1 MIRSAGRESTH
12 GGNILP
18 SPATAEK
25 SEQMMP
31 QPYGPTTRKDSI
43 PLHAN
48 AIRRFREEL
57 RMNRP
62 VFADLLEINVDT
74 LRVWEA
80 NKSMPRA
87 EAAIK
92 IVRVA
97 KRNDYPMSIA
107 DIYPEEKTRKK
118 K

>member
-1 MIRSAGRESTH
+1 
-12 GGNILP
+12 
-18 SPATAEK
+18 
-25 SEQMMP
+25 
-31 QPYGPTTRKDSI
+31 
-43 PLHAN
+43 
-48 AIRRFREEL
+48 
-57 RMNRP
+57 MNRP

-87 EAAIK
+87 EAARK

-97 KRNDYPMSIA
+97 KRNDYPMSIG
-107 DIYPEEKTRKK
+107 DIYPEQKTSKK